1 MEILAK
7 LAFIVYAVFVLGGG
21 CLAVGAH
28 SLVRALVGLI
38 CSLLGVAG
46 MYMLMAAPFMAFM
59 QILIYV
65 GAVSVLIFF
74 AVMLTRA
81 DSGGEESGARRPGKS
96 FLSSLA
102 FISPVFIIGLVVV
115 NFQPVSKVIPVEVP
129 VEEIGKGL
137 LGNYTLPF
145 ELISVI
151 LLAAMAGAVLLTFE
165 KKGGRSAQ

>member
-1 MEILAK
+1 MEFLAK
-7 LAFIVYAVFVLGGG
+7 LAFIVYAVFILGGG
-21 CLAVGAH
+21 GLAVGAH

-65 GAVSVLIFF
+65 GAVCVLIFF
-74 AVMLTRA
+74 AIMLTRA
-81 DSGGEESGARRPGKS
+81 DAGGEESGARRPGKA

-102 FISPVFIIGLVVV
+102 FIAPVFALGMVVV
-115 NFQPVSKVIPVEVP
+115 NFQPVSKAIPVEVP
-129 VEEIGKGL
+129 VVELGQGL
-137 LGNYTLPF
+137 LNEYALAF
-145 ELISVI
+145 ELISVV

-165 KKGGRSAQ
+165 KRGGQSAQ

>member
-1 MEILAK
+1 MEMLAK
-7 LAFIVYAVFVLGGG
+7 LAFVVYAVFVLGGG

-46 MYMLMAAPFMAFM
+46 MYMLLAAPFMAFM

-65 GAVSVLIFF
+65 GAVCVLVFF

-81 DSGGEESGARRPGKS
+81 DAGGEEAGARKPVKA

-102 FISPVFIIGLVVV
+102 FISPVFILGLVIV
-115 NFQPVSKVIPVEVP
+115 NFQPASKAIPVEVP
-129 VEEIGKGL
+129 LAELGQGL
-137 LGNYTLPF
+137 LGDYTLAF
-145 ELISVI
+145 ELISVV

-165 KKGGRSAQ
+165 KRGGHSA